1 MSNYVIITDS
11 SCDLAPET
19 LKEWSV
25 ESINLTF
32 HLDGSSQEYINSDMP
47 SGVFYQRM
55 REGSV
60 FKTAAANMEDFCQ
73 VFEQK
78 LQEGVDILY
87 LGFSSGLSNTV
98 CAGQMAATELME
110 KYPERRITVID
121 TLCASA
127 GQGMVVYLAVQKK
140 QSGASMEE
148 VAAYVNGLLPN
159 LCHWFTVDDLVY
171 LKRGG
176 RVSAATALLGGIL
189 NIKPILHVDDEGHL
203 ISMSK
208 VRGRRQSIQ
217 ALAKKYEETAL
228 SPENGPY
235 FISHG
240 DCMDDAKALENCIF
254 EKYGVKATLIADIGP
269 VIGSHSGP
277 GTLALFFLGRN
288 R

>member
-217 ALAKKYEETAL
+217 ALAQKYVETAL

-277 GTLALFFLGRN
+277 GTLALFFLGKN